1 MKDTQPNSHSNQTN
15 GIVENKGLK
24 LKNCN
29 FSQETQKLDWQS
41 MPTKLTPKMWYMG
54 TFRINKLIKNRKVN
68 VLT

>member
-15 GIVENKGLK
+15 GIVENMGPK

-29 FSQETQKLDWQS
+29 FSQETQELNWQP

-54 TFRINKLIKNRKVN
+54 TIKTNKPIKYRKVN
-68 VLT
+68 ALI